1 MRPEKIIISNYGYTG
16 DYKTMD
22 CMKEYG
28 VYKKRTK
35 KKNKNIKDQKPNAVN
50 CAYEKYK
57 FKSGNKEEDYLRRKK
72 HRGILIDYCD
82 NNTTACLTEDENG
95 TPLEQDKMCVDIEAC
110 DEGMYITEILPTAM
124 NFFEIF
130 KVLLNQIDL
139 KESKKLLKRKKSR
152 LSHFKNEQ
160 AQVKIIEQESIKQR
174 YEQFLEKEFQEYKKK
189 KNKKPET
196 IKQSENG
203 IQEETNN
210 QTGGNNVT
218 NENYDMENEN
228 TPDKPKKEKEE
239 EKIMEEADKYD
250 FDKALEGYE
259 KYLIYKR
266 CPRTKKIK
274 SIIREYIRIMTNDLS
289 KDPKKVQ
296 YVIYKNR
303 DKYLDLLK
311 QYLKN
316 KTQIDELSE
325 AGTFNRIT
333 GKVKRFSKKAWHADK
348 ILAKCN
354 MSATKTSL
362 GKTLGRPAKI
372 VGAVGNSIRKPI
384 KNTIEGA
391 ENVIKNKEKYNKEME
406 AN

>member
-1 MRPEKIIISNYGYTG
+1 
-16 DYKTMD
+16 
-22 CMKEYG
+22 
-28 VYKKRTK
+28 
-35 KKNKNIKDQKPNAVN
+35 
-50 CAYEKYK
+50 
-57 FKSGNKEEDYLRRKK
+57 
-72 HRGILIDYCD
+72 
-82 NNTTACLTEDENG
+82 
-95 TPLEQDKMCVDIEAC
+95 
-110 DEGMYITEILPTAM
+110 
-124 NFFEIF
+124 
-130 KVLLNQIDL
+130 
-139 KESKKLLKRKKSR
+139 
-152 LSHFKNEQ
+152 
-160 AQVKIIEQESIKQR
+160 
-174 YEQFLEKEFQEYKKK
+174 
-189 KNKKPET
+189 
-196 IKQSENG
+196 
-203 IQEETNN
+203 
-210 QTGGNNVT
+210 
-218 NENYDMENEN
+218 MENEN
-228 TPDKPKKEKEE
+228 KPDKPEKEEEE

-362 GKTLGRPAKI
+362 GKTLGGPAKI
-372 VGAVGNSIRKPI
+372 VGAVGK
-384 KNTIEGA
+384 GA
-391 ENVIKNKEKYNKEME
+391 VGAVAVPYKGAKTVKEKQRKYKEEEVE